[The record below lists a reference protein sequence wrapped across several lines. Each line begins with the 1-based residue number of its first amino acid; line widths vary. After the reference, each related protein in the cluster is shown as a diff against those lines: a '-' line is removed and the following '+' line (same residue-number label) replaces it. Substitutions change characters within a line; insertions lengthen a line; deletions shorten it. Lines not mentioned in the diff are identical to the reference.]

1 MKDVGDDDVDRRQ
14 VQGVRALEPSRTNDL
29 KVVGYQVLKVL
40 AGVCD
45 FLFS

>member
-29 KVVGYQVLKVL
+29 KVVGYERFESACRGL
-40 AGVCD
+40 
-45 FLFS
+45 